1 MRRRPEWYQ
10 TIPSSALPCPAT
22 SPDGHDCMRGRGHAL
37 GTTDIEHTHPD
48 APEPWIGGIRKNA
61 RWMSD
66 ESQHQADEAQK
77 RKIPCTSTSPDGT
90 PCASHKSHRRLAHHD
105 GRGNWWTA
113 GIRKPAQWTTN
124 PNEHTAPDDS
134 EAMHQIQSRYGI

>member
-22 SPDGHDCMRGRGHAL
+22 SPDGHACVRGRGHAL

-61 RWMSD
+61 RWQSD
-66 ESQHQADEAQK
+66 EAQHQADEAEK
-77 RKIPCTSTSPDGT
+77 RKIPCRSISPDGKV
-90 PCASHKSHRRLAHHD
+90 CVSHQSHRRLAHND
-105 GRGNWWTA
+105 GNGNWWLG
-113 GIRKPAQWTTN
+113 GINTPARRTEN
-124 PNEHTAPDDS
+124 PKAHIEPDHT
-134 EAMHQIQSRYGI
+134 EAMFQIQSRYGI